1 MFAPLFGAVKEFSM
15 NDTALSASA
24 GATHPRRWLIPL
36 ALATVYVVWGSTY
49 LGIRYGLT
57 GFPPFVLAG
66 LRFGAAGVAM
76 YAWLRLRGAPAPTK
90 LQWRNAAIT
99 GVLLL
104 AFGNGLVCFA
114 EEYVASGVAAVAIAS
129 EPLFVAVVLCAYRE
143 WPRRVEVIGLIVG
156 FIGVVLL
163 NSGSALRAS
172 PWAAIALL
180 VATAAWAFGSIWS
193 RRQDMPKG
201 PMNVAAQ
208 MLCAAP
214 ALGLM
219 ALASGERLPGHVPAQ
234 SVIALAY
241 LAIFGSI
248 IAFSAYLFLLRA
260 VRPALSSSYAYVNP
274 PVAVLIGVL
283 FAGEHVGGLEL
294 AGMMV
299 ILLGVALITL
309 ARVRNTI
316 PTPTLPLKGRQ

>member
-1 MFAPLFGAVKEFSM
+1 M
-15 NDTALSASA
+15 NDTTASLSEVH
-24 GATHPRRWLIPL
+24 ATHSRRWLIPL

-49 LGIRYGLT
+49 LGIRFGLE
-57 GFPPFVLAG
+57 GFPPFVLAA
-66 LRFGAAGVAM
+66 LRFAAAGIAM
-76 YAWLRLRGAPAPTK
+76 YAWLRLRGAPAPTR

-104 AFGNGLVCFA
+104 GFGNGLVCFA
-114 EEYVASGVAAVAIAS
+114 EQYVASGVAAVAIAS
-129 EPLFVAVVLCAYRE
+129 EPLFIALVLCAYRE
-143 WPRRVEVIGLIVG
+143 WPRRVEVVGLIVG

-163 NSGSALRAS
+163 NSGSDLRAS

-180 VATAAWAFGSIWS
+180 IATAAWAFGSIWS

-208 MLCAAP
+208 MLCASV
-214 ALGLM
+214 ALVMM
-219 ALASGERLPGHVPAQ
+219 AILSGERWPAHVPMQ
-234 SVIALAY
+234 SIAALAY

-260 VRPALSSSYAYVNP
+260 VRPALSASYAYVNP
-274 PVAVLIGVL
+274 PVAVLIGAL
-283 FAGEHVGGLEL
+283 AAGEHVGTLEL
-294 AGMMV
+294 AGMVV

-309 ARVRNTI
+309 ARA
-316 PTPTLPLKGRQ
+316 LPLRQTR

>member
-1 MFAPLFGAVKEFSM
+1 M
-15 NDTALSASA
+15 NDTTASLSEVH
-24 GATHPRRWLIPL
+24 ATHSRRWLVPL

-49 LGIRYGLT
+49 LGIRFGLE
-57 GFPPFVLAG
+57 GFPPFVLAA
-66 LRFGAAGVAM
+66 LRFAAAGIAM
-76 YAWLRLRGAPAPTK
+76 YAWLRLRGAPAPTR

-104 AFGNGLVCFA
+104 GFGNGLVCFA
-114 EEYVASGVAAVAIAS
+114 EQYVASGVAAVAIAS
-129 EPLFVAVVLCAYRE
+129 EPLFIALVLCAYRE

-163 NSGSALRAS
+163 NSGGDLRAS

-180 VATAAWAFGSIWS
+180 IATAAWAFGSIWS
-193 RRQDMPKG
+193 RRQEMPKG

-208 MLCAAP
+208 MLCASV
-214 ALGLM
+214 ALALM
-219 ALASGERLPGHVPAQ
+219 AIFSGERWPAHVPMQ
-234 SVIALAY
+234 SIAALAY

-260 VRPALSSSYAYVNP
+260 VRPALSASYAYVNP
-274 PVAVLIGVL
+274 PVAVLIGAL
-283 FAGEHVGGLEL
+283 AAGEHVGTLEL
-294 AGMMV
+294 VGMVV

-309 ARVRNTI
+309 ARA
-316 PTPTLPLKGRQ
+316 LPLRQTR

>member
-1 MFAPLFGAVKEFSM
+1 M
-15 NDTALSASA
+15 NDTAASLSEVHAAHS
-24 GATHPRRWLIPL
+24 RRWLVPL

-76 YAWLRLRGAPAPTK
+76 YAWLRLRGAPAPTRT
-90 LQWRNAAIT
+90 QWRNAAIT

-104 AFGNGLVCFA
+104 GFGNGLVCFA
-114 EEYVASGVAAVAIAS
+114 EQYVASGVAAVAIAS
-129 EPLFVAVVLCAYRE
+129 EPLFIALVLCAYRE
-143 WPRRVEVIGLIVG
+143 WPRRAEVFGLIVG
-156 FIGVVLL
+156 FVGVVLL
-163 NSGSALRAS
+163 NSGGNLRAS
-172 PWAAIALL
+172 PWAAVALL
-180 VATAAWAFGSIWS
+180 IATAAWAFGSIWS
-193 RRQDMPKG
+193 RRQDLPRG

-214 ALGLM
+214 ALGFM
-219 ALASGERLPGHVPAQ
+219 AFASGERLPTHVPAQ
-234 SVIALAY
+234 SVVALVY

-260 VRPALSSSYAYVNP
+260 VRPALSASYAYVNP
-274 PVAVLIGVL
+274 PVAVLIGALV
-283 FAGEHVGGLEL
+283 AGEQVGTLEL
-294 AGMMV
+294 AGMVV

-309 ARVRNTI
+309 AKA
-316 PTPTLPLKGRQ
+316 LPLRRTS